1 MDDSFRETSR
11 SEIETLLDFRD
22 ALQPALAFSTI
33 FLNVK
38 ISIVAIKFKFKFQ
51 KSKQKKKRYGA
62 TVDGYP
68 KWFLKLSNYAE
79 QCRTERKISLRAF
92 LHLFVCL
99 LRMSRLAPFA
109 LQEIQR
115 GNSPLARFL
124 PNISLPMFWMY
135 WCTSVFERQL

>member
-22 ALQPALAFSTI
+22 ALQPALTFSTI

-51 KSKQKKKRYGA
+51 KSKQKKKG
-62 TVDGYP
+62 
-68 KWFLKLSNYAE
+68 KKSK
-79 QCRTERKISLRAF
+79 QKK
-92 LHLFVCL
+92 
-99 LRMSRLAPFA
+99 MSRLAPFA

-115 GNSPLARFL
+115 GNFLLARFL
-124 PNISLPMFWMY
+124 PNISLPMF
-135 WCTSVFERQL
+135 